1 MATVFSAPEIGSA
14 QAVGIKNSGIREF
27 THDVINPVSRIERD
41 QFTGSKQLEF
51 RWRSDSS
58 RFWSPRDSKLKVTYD
73 VAFASEAAKFD
84 KPNVSQHNSVR
95 LSAIPNTVIFGGG
108 MKYMQNS
115 VLVENQTDPVTV
127 GMTSLL
133 MKTDYAGSD
142 TSGSNAL
149 LTLRKDMG
157 ADLTG
162 AVNTSSLA
170 NKGVSYAMTEAPWDT
185 LASITPATT
194 FDEIKG
200 LKVKEVMDSLT
211 AAAPT
216 VTQLGTS
223 TLGKADNVN
232 PKQLALTLGYDD
244 KNQTDGAGISTI
256 QISEPLVAL
265 QSWSHGFA
273 IGPSDHQLF
282 VNVSPTW
289 TYDVLHSHQ
298 PYTVVQGIP
307 APAAAVAKTVYIQV
321 RDIEFLAAFVG
332 PAKPF
337 VPRSISLKWS
347 GMQVSTRLLQ
357 SKVVNEVIVCPP
369 STRMVV
375 CALRQRVHTL
385 AQDVEEIGLA
395 GIGKSLVAGHPV
407 YGWETWQAQ
416 IGSSMAPSPP
426 YGALNTATGEMARPF
441 ADYLSA
447 IGKSLGLRGST
458 LSYAEYC
465 GFQSV
470 NGACGTA
477 RGEKGNVFIV
487 RILTPP
493 SSLSNTLNIRGT
505 LHGAPTAAAQQE
517 MVVICI
523 NDQLL
528 NVEYSEGSSLP
539 VSTSVAPII

>member
-73 VAFASEAAKFD
+73 VAFASTAGSFD
-84 KPNVSQHNSVR
+84 KPNVSAHNSVR
-95 LSAIPNTVIFGGG
+95 MSAIPNTVIFGGG
-108 MKYMQNS
+108 QRYMQNS
-115 VLVENQTDPVTV
+115 VLIENQTDPVTV
-127 GMTSLL
+127 GMANLL

-149 LTLRKDMG
+149 LSLRKDMG

-162 AVNTSSLA
+162 KLFSLSTA
-170 NKGVSYAMTEAPWDT
+170 TQGIGYDMGAAPWKDVPVN
-185 LASITPATT
+185 ANTT
-194 FDEIKG
+194 MDDIKA
-200 LKVKEVMDSLT
+200 LKVKEVFDSMT
-211 AAAPT
+211 AVAPT
-216 VTQLGTS
+216 TVTEGTG
-223 TLGKADNVN
+223 TNGKADNVN

-244 KNQTDGAGISTI
+244 GQTDGTGISTI

-289 TYDVLHSHQ
+289 TYDVLHSGQ

-307 APAAAVAKTVYIQV
+307 APAAALAKTLYIQV

-332 PAKPF
+332 PAKAF

-369 STRMVV
+369 STRMVI
-375 CALRQRVHTL
+375 CSLRQRVHTL
-385 AQDVEEIGLA
+385 NQDVEEIGLA
-395 GIGKSLVAGHPV
+395 GIGKSLVGGHPV

-447 IGKSLGLRGST
+447 CGKSLGLRGST

-470 NGACGTA
+470 NGPCGTA
-477 RGEKGNVFIV
+477 KGEKGNVFIV

-505 LHGAPTAAAQQE
+505 LRGAPTAAAQQE